1 MRPIQYRH
9 ASVQAEPQQV
19 PHVHDQAPPGTVER
33 GKRPPYLFLGI
44 VPSTRRRGSL
54 IMSEFSREHVV
65 ASLLSTHG
73 EVLQRGK
80 PVVIS
85 RAPAR
90 LDVMG
95 GIADYSGAI
104 VLEGT
109 LAEATICGVQLRD
122 DQTVRIVS
130 SANDPHGGAERDVTV
145 PLNVLFPARTGSPF
159 ARVRSEFPKSSP
171 RHWASYGLGAYTVLM
186 AEHVVGSF
194 PCGAT
199 IVVHSNVPL
208 GAGVSSSAALE
219 VAVMKALSHSY
230 GFPMAGIPLASLCQK
245 VENYVVGAPCGIMD
259 QVTSVLGREDEF
271 LCLKC
276 QPHDVQGFVR
286 LPKGVRVVG
295 LNSDVKHSVGGERYT
310 SARVGAFMGQRI
322 IQEVGLREA
331 GVDPTGGYLA
341 NISVADFRKKWA
353 RHLPPKMAGAEF
365 LESYHRTNDP
375 VAPVAPQ
382 TEYMVRSRAAHPVYE
397 NDRVQ
402 RFISLMKTATD
413 SGEKA
418 PLIAAG
424 KLMYA
429 SHWSYGQRCGLG
441 SRETNTLVSLVRQ
454 RGVSEGFFGA
464 KITGGGSGG
473 TVAILCRRD
482 TDTALESIAER
493 YHEISG
499 RSPQLFLRSGPG
511 ADQWGV
517 IQASF

>member
-1 MRPIQYRH
+1 
-9 ASVQAEPQQV
+9 
-19 PHVHDQAPPGTVER
+19 
-33 GKRPPYLFLGI
+33 
-44 VPSTRRRGSL
+44 
-54 IMSEFSREHVV
+54 MSEFSRDHVV
-65 ASLLSTHG
+65 GSLLSTHG

-95 GIADYSGAI
+95 GIADYSGAL

-130 SANDPHGGAERDVTV
+130 SAGNHHGGVERDVTV
-145 PLNVLFPARTGSPF
+145 PLSVLFPARTGSPF
-159 ARVRSEFPKSSP
+159 ARVRSEFPRSSS

-186 AEHVVGSF
+186 AERVVDSF

-219 VAVMKALSHSY
+219 VAVMKALSHAY
-230 GFPMAGIPLASLCQK
+230 GVPIAGIPLASLCQK

-259 QVTSVLGREDEF
+259 QVASVLGREGEF

-295 LNSDVKHSVGGERYT
+295 INSDVKHSVGGERYT

-322 IQEVGLREA
+322 IQEAGLRET

-341 NISVADFRKKWA
+341 NIGASDFREKWA
-353 RHLPPKMAGAEF
+353 RYLPPKMTGAKF
-365 LESYHRTNDP
+365 LELYHSTNDP

-382 TEYMVRSRAAHPVYE
+382 AEYMVRSRAAHPVYE
-397 NDRVQ
+397 NERVR
-402 RFISLMKTATD
+402 RFISLMRAAAD
-413 SGEKA
+413 SGEEA
-418 PLIAAG
+418 RLIAAG

-429 SHWSYGQRCGLG
+429 SHWSYSQRCGLG
-441 SRETNTLVSLVRQ
+441 SRETSTLVSLVRQ
-454 RGVSEGFFGA
+454 RGVSEGFYGA
-464 KITGGGSGG
+464 KITGGGAGG
-473 TVAILCRRD
+473 TVAILCRRG
-482 TDTALESIAER
+482 TDSALESIAER

-499 RSPQLFLRSGPG
+499 RSSQLFLCSGPG
-511 ADQWGV
+511 ADEWGT
-517 IQASF
+517 IQIPF